1 MTAASD
7 GERVLIRGRPRT
19 HNEQAH
25 LARYEWAAAQLSGR
39 VLDVACGTG
48 YGAALLSE
56 RCETTGIDNSP
67 EAVRHARSSVPSAR
81 FLLHGLPSIPLP
93 DASFDAVVSFETV
106 EHIPDDRAFLTEVR
120 RVLRPDGLLLLSTPN
135 KDVTSPDGPPANP
148 FHVRE
153 YLIHDLTRLVTGS
166 GFQEVEVFGQG
177 QVGRRAVNRLALRV
191 VARFPRLCRPG
202 RWWDALAHGRA
213 EVQPPL
219 AGPPPPTFWVIRC
232 R

>member
-1 MTAASD
+1 
-7 GERVLIRGRPRT
+7 
-19 HNEQAH
+19 
-25 LARYEWAAAQLSGR
+25 
-39 VLDVACGTG
+39 
-48 YGAALLSE
+48 
-56 RCETTGIDNSP
+56 
-67 EAVRHARSSVPSAR
+67 
-81 FLLHGLPSIPLP
+81 LP

-106 EHIPDDRAFLTEVR
+106 EHISDDRAFLTEVR
-120 RVLRPDGLLLLSTPN
+120 RVLRPGGLLLLSTPN

-177 QVGRRAVNRLALRV
+177 QVGRRVVNRLALRV

-213 EVQPPL
+213 EVQSPL